1 MRDMISQLAEQVGQ
15 SLPTLLLATAI
26 LVGGWLV
33 ALVVAAVVRAGV
45 KRATASG
52 KVAKALSAAEGA
64 KPASIAT
71 WTGRVAF
78 WVIMIFV
85 LAAAFQTLRLP
96 ALSGPL
102 DSMLQQLTRYLPQLA
117 GAAILLVIAW
127 GLGAALR
134 FVLVMALERTKLDK
148 VVAEE
153 AGLHAERPLSK
164 TLGDIVFWIPLL
176 LFLPAVLGVL
186 DLQGLLTPL
195 QSMFDD
201 LLGALPNLLAAT
213 LILLIGWIIAKIARQ
228 VVTALLTAAGA
239 DRLGE
244 RVGMGTKAG
253 VRRLSSV
260 IGLVVYALILIPAA
274 IAALD
279 AIQIEAVSRPATLM
293 LNQVLGAVPLLF
305 GAAIVLGVAFLV
317 GRVISGLVTSI
328 FEGVGFD
335 RLFEKLGLEV
345 MPEDRRATPSRIA
358 GYLAL
363 VAIMLLAA
371 IEAASLLGFGA
382 LAVLATQFF
391 GFVARVVLGLVIF
404 GVGLYLGNLAYRA
417 IPRGQGP
424 WGGVYAW
431 SARIAIIVLAT
442 AMALEQTG
450 VAADIVRLAFA
461 LLLGAIA
468 VAAAI
473 AFGIGS
479 KDAAARAVN
488 RWFEGRRPS
497 S

>member
-1 MRDMISQLAEQVGQ
+1 MREMIAQLADQVGQ
-15 SLPTLLLATAI
+15 YLPNLLAATAI
-26 LVGGWLV
+26 LVLGWLV
-33 ALVVAAVVRAGV
+33 ALALAALVRHGV
-45 KRATASG
+45 NRATASG
-52 KVAKALSAAEGA
+52 RVSKALTSEGA
-64 KPASIAT
+64 KPAAVAT
-71 WTGRVAF
+71 WTGRIVF

-85 LAAAFQTLRLP
+85 LAAAFQTLELP
-96 ALSGPL
+96 ALAGPL
-102 DSMLQQLTRYLPQLA
+102 DTMLQQLTQYLPQLA

-127 GLGAALR
+127 AIGAALR
-134 FVLVMALERTKLDK
+134 FVLVVALERTKLDK
-148 VVAEE
+148 VITEG
-153 AGLHAERPLSK
+153 AGLHAEKPLSR

-186 DLQGLLTPL
+186 DLEGLLTPL

-201 LLGALPNLLAAT
+201 LLGALPNLLAAA
-213 LILLIGWIIAKIARQ
+213 LILVIGWFIAKIARQ
-228 VVTALLTAAGA
+228 LVTALLAAAGA

-244 RVGMGTKAG
+244 RVGMGSAAG
-253 VRRLSSV
+253 SRRLSAV
-260 IGLVVYALILIPAA
+260 VGLLVYALILIPAA

-279 AIQIEAVSRPATLM
+279 ALQIEAVSRPATLM

-317 GRVISGLVTSI
+317 GRVIAGLVTGI
-328 FEGVGFD
+328 LEGVGFD
-335 RLFEKLGLEV
+335 RLFERLGLEV
-345 MPEDRRATPSRIA
+345 MPEDSRATPSRIT

-382 LAVLATQFF
+382 LAQLVTQFF
-391 GFVARVVLGLVIF
+391 AFVARVVLALVIF

-417 IPRGQGP
+417 IPRGAGP

-450 VAADIVRLAFA
+450 VAEEIVRLAFA

-473 AFGIGS
+473 AFGIGA
-479 KDAAARAVN
+479 KDAAARTVDQ
-488 RWFEGRRPS
+488 WFGGRGN
-497 S
+497 